1 MRWSQVAASG
11 PAPFTL
17 HDCRLVWRRW
27 MSALE
32 INHGS
37 PEIAASGAPTAKIPA
52 EKTPFYRKLYVQVLV
67 AVALGAILGYAYP
80 DLSLYLKPYGDAFIR
95 AIKVVVAPIIFTTIA
110 VGIAKMGDI
119 RHVANV
125 GVKALIYFEVA
136 STLALVIGM
145 TVGNFWKVGVGL
157 NADPAAFDPKA
168 VEAYA
173 KVAKDVTVSDFFL
186 SMIPTSFVEPFVKGD
201 IMPVLFIAV
210 LLGLG
215 LSLAQARG
223 KPIVAFLDS
232 ASVALFGMVRI
243 IMYFAPIAAFC
254 AMAFTV
260 GKYGLR
266 TLLDLGQLVASVY
279 IVSILFVVFVLG
291 GFLRLSGFN
300 IFRVL
305 NYFKDEILFVFAAT
319 SAETMMPR
327 SMQKLQKLG
336 VSREVVGLVMPGG
349 FSLNM
354 DGTAIY
360 MTMAVLFLAHAFNVE
375 LSIWQQLSVL
385 FVMLFTSKGAAGV
398 TGGGFIALAATLPVV
413 NAVPIAGLALLLGV
427 DRFMAEIRAA
437 TNLTSN
443 IIATLVVGRWVDGVD
458 MATAAAE
465 LRTGFV
471 ETEGSLTSE
480 IGHPAEMQGA
490 R

>member
-1 MRWSQVAASG
+1 MADWFG
-11 PAPFTL
+11 GKL
-17 HDCRLVWRRW
+17 

-32 INHGS
+32 INHQS
-37 PEIAASGAPTAKIPA
+37 SEIAATALPTARAQPA
-52 EKTPFYRKLYVQVLV
+52 KTPLYRKLYVQVLI
-67 AVALGAILGYAYP
+67 AVALGAIIGYADP
-80 DLSLYLKPYGDAFIR
+80 DLSLSLKPYGDAFVR
-95 AIKVVVAPIIFTTIA
+95 AIKVMVAPIIFTTIA

-119 RHVANV
+119 RHVGKV
-125 GVKALIYFEVA
+125 GVKALVYFEVA
-136 STLALVIGM
+136 STLALIIGM

-173 KVAKDVTVSDFFL
+173 KLGKGVTLSDFFL
-186 SMIPTSFVEPFVKGD
+186 SIIPTSFVEPFMKGD

-223 KPIVAFLDS
+223 KPMVAFLES

-243 IMYFAPIAAFC
+243 IMQFAPVAALC

-279 IVSILFVVFVLG
+279 VVSILFVVIVLG
-291 GFLRLSGFN
+291 AFLRLSGFN

-305 NYFKDEILFVFAAT
+305 NYFKDEIVFVFAAT

-327 SMQKLQKLG
+327 SMEKLEKMG
-336 VSREVVGLVMPGG
+336 VSKEVVGLVMPGG

-375 LSIWQQLSVL
+375 LSIWHQLSVL

-413 NAVPIAGLALLLGV
+413 DAVPVAGLALLLGV

-443 IIATLVVGRWVDGVD
+443 IIATLVVGRWVGGVD
-458 MATAAAE
+458 MTIAIAE
-465 LRTGFV
+465 LRAGFV
-471 ETEGSLTSE
+471 ETEDAQASDTGQA
-480 IGHPAEMQGA
+480 AEVRGTQ
-490 R
+490 

>member
-1 MRWSQVAASG
+1 
-11 PAPFTL
+11 
-17 HDCRLVWRRW
+17 

-32 INHGS
+32 IDHQS
-37 PEIAASGAPTAKIPA
+37 PETAVTGLPTARA
-52 EKTPFYRKLYVQVLV
+52 RSGKTPLYRKLYVQVLI
-67 AVALGAILGYAYP
+67 AVALGAIIGYADP
-80 DLSLYLKPYGDAFIR
+80 DLSLSLKPYGDAFVR

-110 VGIAKMGDI
+110 VGIAKMRDI
-119 RHVANV
+119 RHVAKV

-145 TVGNFWKVGVGL
+145 TVGNFWKVGLGL
-157 NADPAAFDPKA
+157 NADPAAFDPKVVA
-168 VEAYA
+168 TYA
-173 KVAKDVTVSDFFL
+173 KLAKDVSMSDFFL

-215 LSLAQARG
+215 LSLAQDRG
-223 KPIVAFLDS
+223 KPMVAFLES
-232 ASVALFGMVRI
+232 ASVALFAMVRI
-243 IMYFAPIAAFC
+243 IMQFAPVAALC

-279 IVSILFVVFVLG
+279 VVSILFVLIVLG
-291 GFLRLSGFN
+291 AFLRLSGFN

-305 NYFKDEILFVFAAT
+305 NYFKDEIVFVFVAT

-327 SMQKLQKLG
+327 SMQKLEKIG
-336 VSREVVGLVMPGG
+336 VSKEVVGLVMPGG

-375 LSIWQQLSVL
+375 LSIGHQLSVL

-398 TGGGFIALAATLPVV
+398 TGGGFIALAATLPVLD
-413 NAVPIAGLALLLGV
+413 AVPVAGIALLLGV

-443 IIATLVVGRWVDGVD
+443 IIATLVVGRWVGGVD
-458 MATAAAE
+458 MTTATAE
-465 LRTGFV
+465 LRAGFV
-471 ETEGSLTSE
+471 ETEETQVSDTGQAGE
-480 IGHPAEMQGA
+480 GRAA

>member
-1 MRWSQVAASG
+1 
-11 PAPFTL
+11 
-17 HDCRLVWRRW
+17 

-32 INHGS
+32 INHQPTELATPGA
-37 PEIAASGAPTAKIPA
+37 IAGTVRSRNAPL
-52 EKTPFYRKLYVQVLV
+52 YRRLYLQVLV
-67 AVALGAILGYAYP
+67 AVTFGATLGYVYP
-80 DLSLYLKPYGDAFIR
+80 DLSAHLKPYGDAFIR

-110 VGIAKMGDI
+110 VGIARMGSI
-119 RHVANV
+119 RRVANV
-125 GVKALIYFEVA
+125 GAKALIYFEVA
-136 STLALVIGM
+136 STLALAVGM
-145 TVGNFWKVGVGL
+145 AVGNLWPIGIGL
-157 NADPAAFDPKA
+157 GADPAAFDPKA

-173 KVAKDVTVSDFFL
+173 KVAKRVTMSDFFL
-186 SMIPTSFVEPFVKGD
+186 SMIPTSFIEPFVNGD

-210 LLGLG
+210 LLGLS
-215 LSLAQARG
+215 LSLAEARC
-223 KPIVAFLDS
+223 KPVVAFLE
-232 ASVALFGMVRI
+232 AVSVALFGMVRI

-260 GKYGLR
+260 GKYGVR

-279 IVSILFVVFVLG
+279 LVSFLFVVIVLG
-291 GFLRLSGFN
+291 SFLQLSGFG
-300 IFRVL
+300 IVQVV

-327 SMQKLQKLG
+327 SMQKLEELG

-360 MTMAVLFLAHAFNVE
+360 MTMSVLFLAHAFNVE
-375 LSIWQQLSVL
+375 LGVWQQLSVL

-413 NAVPIAGLALLLGV
+413 DAVPVAGLVLLLGV

-443 IIATLVVGRWVDGVD
+443 IIATLVVGRWVGGID
-458 MATAAAE
+458 MTKANAALQAGFSE
-465 LRTGFV
+465 L
-471 ETEGSLTSE
+471 
-480 IGHPAEMQGA
+480 
-490 R
+490 

>member
-1 MRWSQVAASG
+1 
-11 PAPFTL
+11 
-17 HDCRLVWRRW
+17 

-32 INHGS
+32 INHQS
-37 PEIAASGAPTAKIPA
+37 SEIAVAALPTARAKA
-52 EKTPFYRKLYVQVLV
+52 GKTPFYRKLYVQVLI
-67 AVALGAILGYAYP
+67 AVALGAIIGYADP
-80 DLSLYLKPYGDAFIR
+80 SLSLSLKPYGDAFVR
-95 AIKVVVAPIIFTTIA
+95 AIRVVVAPIIFTTIA

-119 RHVANV
+119 RHVAKV

-173 KVAKDVTVSDFFL
+173 KLAKDVTLSDFFL

-210 LLGLG
+210 LVGLG

-223 KPIVAFLDS
+223 KPMVAFLES
-232 ASVALFGMVRI
+232 ASVALFAMVRI
-243 IMYFAPIAAFC
+243 IMQFAPVAALC

-279 IVSILFVVFVLG
+279 VVSILFVVIVLG
-291 GFLRLSGFN
+291 AFLRLSGFN

-327 SMQKLQKLG
+327 SMQKLEKLG
-336 VSREVVGLVMPGG
+336 VSKEVVGLVMPGG

-375 LSIWQQLSVL
+375 LSIGHQLSVL

-398 TGGGFIALAATLPVV
+398 TGGGFIALAATLPVLD
-413 NAVPIAGLALLLGV
+413 AVPIAGLALLLGV

-443 IIATLVVGRWVDGVD
+443 IIATLVVGRWVGGVD
-458 MATAAAE
+458 MTTAAAE
-465 LRTGFV
+465 LRTGFIEDE
-471 ETEGSLTSE
+471 ETQVPDTGHAGE
-480 IGHPAEMQGA
+480 IQKAG
-490 R
+490 

>member
-1 MRWSQVAASG
+1 
-11 PAPFTL
+11 
-17 HDCRLVWRRW
+17 

-32 INHGS
+32 VDGQTSDIAPIGLS
-37 PEIAASGAPTAKIPA
+37 AAKAASR
-52 EKTPFYRKLYVQVLV
+52 KTRFYRKLYVQVLV
-67 AVALGAILGYAYP
+67 AVALGALLGYAFP
-80 DLSLYLKPYGDAFIR
+80 DLSSYLKPFGDAFVR
-95 AIKVVVAPIIFTTIA
+95 AIKVVVTPIIFTTIV

-119 RHVANV
+119 RRVANV

-145 TVGNFWKVGVGL
+145 AVGNFWKVGVGL

-168 VEAYA
+168 VETYA
-173 KVAKDVTVSDFFL
+173 KLAKSVTMSDFFL
-186 SMIPTSFVEPFVKGD
+186 SIIPTSFVEPFVKGD

-210 LLGLG
+210 LLGTA
-215 LSLAQARG
+215 LSVAQARG
-223 KPIVAFLDS
+223 RPVVVFLES

-243 IMYFAPIAAFC
+243 IMYFAPLAALC

-279 IVSILFVVFVLG
+279 LVSILFVVLVLG
-291 GFLRLSGFN
+291 GFLRISGFS
-300 IFRVL
+300 IGRVL

-327 SMQKLQKLG
+327 SMQKLEKIG
-336 VSREVVGLVMPGG
+336 VSKEVVGLVMPGG

-360 MTMAVLFLAHAFNVE
+360 MTMSVLFLAHAFNVQ
-375 LSIWQQLSVL
+375 LSIWHQLSVL

-413 NAVPIAGLALLLGV
+413 DAVPVAGIALLLGV

-443 IIATLVVGRWVDGVD
+443 IIATLVVGRWVGAVD
-458 MATAAAE
+458 VNVASAE
-465 LRTGFV
+465 LQAGFI
-471 ETEGSLTSE
+471 ETEETQAWDG
-480 IGHPAEMQGA
+480 GHAGDVRA
-490 R
+490 VR

>member
-1 MRWSQVAASG
+1 
-11 PAPFTL
+11 
-17 HDCRLVWRRW
+17 
-27 MSALE
+27 MSAIE
-32 INHGS
+32 VKSAAPAIAVSRTPAVKAAAGS
-37 PEIAASGAPTAKIPA
+37 
-52 EKTPFYRKLYVQVLV
+52 TPFYRKLYLQVLV
-67 AVALGAILGYAYP
+67 AIAIGAMLGYFYP
-80 DLSLYLKPYGDAFIR
+80 DFSILLKPYGDAFVR
-95 AIKVVVAPIIFTTIA
+95 AIKVVVAPIIFTTIV

-119 RHVANV
+119 RRVANV
-125 GVKALIYFEVA
+125 GVKSLIYFEVA
-136 STLALVIGM
+136 STLALIIGM
-145 TVGNFWKVGVGL
+145 VVGNVWKVGVGL
-157 NADPAAFDPKA
+157 NADPAAFDNKA
-168 VEAYA
+168 VEGYA
-173 KVAKDVTVSDFFL
+173 KIAKNITLSDFFM
-186 SMIPTSFVEPFVKGD
+186 SIIPTSFVEPFVKGD
-201 IMPVLFIAV
+201 IMPVLFIAI
-210 LLGLG
+210 LLGTA
-215 LSLAQARG
+215 LALAPARG
-223 KPIVAFLDS
+223 KPLVAFLDS

-243 IMYFAPIAAFC
+243 IMYFAPLAALC

-279 IVSILFVVFVLG
+279 VVSVLFVLIVLG
-291 GFLRLSGFN
+291 AFLRLSGLS

-327 SMQKLQKLG
+327 SMQKLEKVG

-349 FSLNM
+349 FSFNM

-375 LSIWQQLSVL
+375 LSIGRQLSVL

-413 NAVPIAGLALLLGV
+413 DAVPVAGIALLLGV

-443 IIATLVVGRWVDGVD
+443 IVATLVVGRWVNGVD
-458 MATAAAE
+458 MKTATAELAA
-465 LRTGFV
+465 GFV
-471 ETEGSLTSE
+471 ETEETRAWDG
-480 IGHPAEMQGA
+480 
-490 R
+490 

>member
-1 MRWSQVAASG
+1 
-11 PAPFTL
+11 
-17 HDCRLVWRRW
+17 
-27 MSALE
+27 MSAFE
-32 INHGS
+32 VDHQS
-37 PEIAASGAPTAKIPA
+37 PEMVVPGLASAKILSA
-52 EKTPFYRKLYVQVLV
+52 SVPFYRKLYVQVLV
-67 AVALGAILGYAYP
+67 AVALGAVLGYAFP
-80 DLSLYLKPYGDAFIR
+80 DFSVRLKPFGDAFIK
-95 AIKVVVAPIIFTTIA
+95 AIKVVVGPIIFTTI
-110 VGIAKMGDI
+110 VLGIAKMRDI

-136 STLALVIGM
+136 STLALIIGM
-145 TVGNFWKVGVGL
+145 VVGNVWQVGTGL

-173 KVAKDVTVSDFFL
+173 KVAKDSNLTDFLL
-186 SMIPTSFVEPFVKGD
+186 SIVPSSFIEPFVKGD

-223 KPIVAFLDS
+223 RPVVAFLDS
-232 ASVALFGMVRI
+232 AAAALFGMVRI
-243 IMYFAPIAAFC
+243 IMYCAPIAAFC

-279 IVSILFVVFVLG
+279 VVSILFVLIVLG
-291 GFLRLSGFN
+291 GFLRLSGFG
-300 IFRVL
+300 IVRVL

-327 SMQKLQKLG
+327 SMQKLEKLG
-336 VSREVVGLVMPGG
+336 VSKEVVGMVMPGG

-360 MTMAVLFLAHAFNVE
+360 MTMSVLFLAHAFNVQ
-375 LSIWQQLSVL
+375 LTIWHQLSVL

-413 NAVPIAGLALLLGV
+413 DAVPVAGLALLLGV

-458 MATAAAE
+458 MQTANAE
-465 LRTGFV
+465 LRSGFAENEPVPEPGASPTG
-471 ETEGSLTSE
+471 
-480 IGHPAEMQGA
+480 
-490 R
+490 

>member
-1 MRWSQVAASG
+1 
-11 PAPFTL
+11 
-17 HDCRLVWRRW
+17 
-27 MSALE
+27 MSAIE
-32 INHGS
+32 ANGATS
-37 PEIAASGAPTAKIPA
+37 KIAMSETLAGKSAAA
-52 EKTPFYRKLYVQVLV
+52 QTPFYRKLYVQVLI
-67 AVALGAILGYAYP
+67 AVALGATLGYVYP
-80 DLSLYLKPYGDAFIR
+80 EFSTSLKPYGDAFVR
-95 AIKVVVAPIIFTTIA
+95 AIKVMVAPIIFSTIV

-119 RHVANV
+119 RRVANV
-125 GVKALIYFEVA
+125 GIKALIYFEVA
-136 STLALVIGM
+136 STLALVTGM
-145 TVGNFWKVGVGL
+145 IVGNLWKVGGGL
-157 NADPAAFDPKA
+157 NADPAAFDTKA

-173 KVAKDVTVSDFFL
+173 KVAKGMTMSDFFL

-210 LLGLG
+210 LLGVALA
-215 LSLAQARG
+215 LAQSRG
-223 KPIVAFLDS
+223 KPIVSFLDS

-243 IMYFAPIAAFC
+243 VMNFAPLAALC

-266 TLLDLGQLVASVY
+266 TLLDLGQLVASIY
-279 IVSILFVVFVLG
+279 LVSILFVVVVLG
-291 GFLRLSGFN
+291 GFLRISGFG
-300 IFRVL
+300 IGRVL

-327 SMQKLQKLG
+327 SMQKLEKVG
-336 VSREVVGLVMPGG
+336 VSKEVVGLVMPGG
-349 FSLNM
+349 FSFNM

-375 LSIWQQLSVL
+375 LSISHQLAVL

-413 NAVPIAGLALLLGV
+413 DAVPVAGIALLLGV

-443 IIATLVVGRWVDGVD
+443 IIATLVVGRWVGAVNMDV
-458 MATAAAE
+458 ANAE
-465 LRTGFV
+465 LQAGFV
-471 ETEGSLTSE
+471 ETDETRAWDSHNE
-480 IGHPAEMQGA
+480 PEMQA
-490 R
+490 AT